1 MQALQH
7 PGSRNIGTESPGA
20 ARKAPSLAAFD
31 ACDALAIARLRI
43 MIARGEAR
51 KERKDFAEAI
61 RRLEIGAARAMARNA
76 N

>member
-1 MQALQH
+1 M
-7 PGSRNIGTESPGA
+7 GSPGA
-20 ARKAPSLAAFD
+20 ARKAPSREAFD

-43 MIARGEAR
+43 MIARSEAR
-51 KERKDFAEAI
+51 KEREDFAEAI